1 TKKLYNKM
9 LPTTFLQKDEMSNW
23 EDYIIQNYKTM
34 YKAYFDQKKYI
45 PKENLIEFSFENFE
59 KDKLCFIKQIY
70 EKFSISDFDSFEPIL
85 IEYLKS
91 INNYKK
97 NEFKNIDDLTKKKIT
112 ENWDFTFSKFGYEI

>member
-1 TKKLYNKM
+1 

-70 EKFSISDFDSFEPIL
+70 EKFSISDFDSFEPRL